1 MSIGKTGNTCQWEQF
16 IVTFGLFMGFDD
28 KKTIEYAALSF
39 LPSTNKQLFKKKDKS
54 SRIGFGIIPRSQT

>member
-16 IVTFGLFMGFDD
+16 IVTFDTFDD

-39 LPSTNKQLFKKKDKS
+39 LTYTNKQLFKKKDES
-54 SRIGFGIIPRSQT
+54 SHIGFGIIPRSGII

>member
-1 MSIGKTGNTCQWEQF
+1 
-16 IVTFGLFMGFDD
+16 MGFDD